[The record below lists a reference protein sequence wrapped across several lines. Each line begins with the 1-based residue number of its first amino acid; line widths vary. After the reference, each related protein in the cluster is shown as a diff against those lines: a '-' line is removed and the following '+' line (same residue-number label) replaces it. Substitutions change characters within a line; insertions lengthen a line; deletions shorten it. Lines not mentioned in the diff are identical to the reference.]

1 MPSISRDRVCRRG
14 QCGQTLSIVVVSML
28 VLAMATSQRALCQS
42 SRTWVS
48 VNGNDANACDR
59 AAPCRTLSGALAK
72 TSAGGEIDV
81 LDSGDFGSVTLNKTV
96 SLIAPGVLGGIQ
108 VGSGTAIT
116 INAGASDKIVL
127 RGLTIDGLGT
137 GLDGVSFVAGGYL
150 YVENCTIN
158 NFSRYGLD
166 FTPASGSG
174 KLFVVDTVIRN
185 NGVAATGGG
194 LHLIASTGPGFIASV
209 DGLHLENNVFGLK
222 AETLGVVTVRNS
234 LAANNGYSGYSA
246 VTPAGS
252 GSVRMFI
259 ENSVSTHNGTGGIT
273 SANLA
278 TVILSN
284 VVVTDNQ
291 TGLAIG
297 GGASVISFG
306 NNRIQGNTTD
316 GAPTQTIPQE

>member
-1 MPSISRDRVCRRG
+1 MQR
-14 QCGQTLSIVVVSML
+14 QTLRIVVASMF
-28 VLAMATSQRALCQS
+28 VISMVTTQVAFGQS
-42 SRTWVS
+42 NRTWVS
-48 VNGNDANACDR
+48 VNGNDANTCDR
-59 AAPCRTLSGALAK
+59 ATPCRTLSGALAK

-81 LDSGDFGSVTLNKTV
+81 VDSGDFGSVTLNKTISV
-96 SLIAPGVLGGIQ
+96 IAPGVLGGIQ

-166 FTPASGSG
+166 FTPTSGSG
-174 KLFVVDTVIRN
+174 KLFITDTVVRN
-185 NGVAATGGG
+185 NGAVTTGGG
-194 LHLIASTGPGFIASV
+194 VHLIASTGPGFIASI
-209 DGLHLENNVFGLK
+209 DGLRTENNVFGLK
-222 AETLGVVTVRNS
+222 AETAGVVTVRNS
-234 LAANNGYSGYSA
+234 LAANNGYSGFSA
-246 VTPAGS
+246 ATATGAAG
-252 GSVRMFI
+252 VRMFV
-259 ENSVSTHNGTGGIT
+259 ENSVTTHNGTGGIT
-273 SANLA
+273 SANVA

-297 GGASVISFG
+297 GTAAVVSFG
-306 NNRIQGNTTD
+306 NNRVQGNTTD
-316 GAPTQTIPQE
+316 GAPTQTISQQ

>member
-1 MPSISRDRVCRRG
+1 MRRNVAPLPIL
-14 QCGQTLSIVVVSML
+14 TLALLLSL
-28 VLAMATSQRALCQS
+28 VLNQAAHAQSTRA
-42 SRTWVS
+42 WVS
-48 VNGNDANACDR
+48 VNGSDTSDCSR
-59 AAPCRTLSGALAK
+59 TTPCRTLSGALAK

-81 LDSGDFGSVTLNKTV
+81 LDSGDFGSVTLNKAI
-96 SLIAPGVLGGIQ
+96 SLVAPGVLGGIQ
-108 VGSGTAIT
+108 AGSGTAIT
-116 INAGASDKIVL
+116 INAGASDKVVL

-137 GLDGVSFVAGGYL
+137 GLDGISFVAGGNL
-150 YVENCTIN
+150 YVENCTVN
-158 NFSRYGLD
+158 NFSRYGID
-166 FTPASGSG
+166 FAPTSGSG
-174 KLFVVDTVIRN
+174 KLFITDTVVRN
-185 NGVAATGGG
+185 NGVGSTGTGV
-194 LHLIASTGPGFIASV
+194 HLIATTGPGFIASV
-209 DGLHLENNVFGLK
+209 DGLRSENNVAGLK

-234 LAANNGYSGYSA
+234 LAANNGWSGFSA

-252 GSVRMFI
+252 GGVRMFI

-273 SANLA
+273 SVNLA

-297 GGASVISFG
+297 TGGAVISFG